1 MKGVDQYAAVFTP
14 GVFHDTRGLLKI
26 ARIGP
31 GHELQMRVQPIGC
44 RQITELGKM
53 FRQPLFIRVV
63 AGHQQ
68 FTGTQ
73 LGTHRQDFLEVGNNG
88 LRFEPQDFDVQHPNT
103 GIAQTRQG
111 LAPQFVVGHQGKMV
125 LLRGRRYQT
134 QADMAVTGPRG
145 DLDHVGR

>member
-1 MKGVDQYAAVFTP
+1 MKGVHQYAAVFTP
-14 GVFHDTRGLLKI
+14 GVFHDSHGLLKI

-53 FRQPLFIRVV
+53 LRQPPFVRIVT
-63 AGHQQ
+63 GHQQ
-68 FTGTQ
+68 LTGAE
-73 LGTHRQDFLEVGNNG
+73 LGTHRQDFLEIGDNG
-88 LRFEPQDFDVQHPNT
+88 FRLEPQDFDVQHPNS

-111 LAPQFVVGHQGKMV
+111 LAPQFLVGHQGKMV